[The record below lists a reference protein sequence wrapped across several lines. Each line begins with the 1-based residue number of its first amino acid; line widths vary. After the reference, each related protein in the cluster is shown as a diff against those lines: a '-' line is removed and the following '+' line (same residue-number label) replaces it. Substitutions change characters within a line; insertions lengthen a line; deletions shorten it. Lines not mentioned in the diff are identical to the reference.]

1 MGGLVKGLL
10 RLVLLGWIV
19 AWVGGVIGAIA
30 VKRRTVVQDDPAAD
44 DVVLVAIFGPLD
56 FASTARRF
64 RGGTVETWFGGGDID
79 LRDAVLDPAG
89 ADLALRAVFGGGQI
103 IVPGS
108 WRVTIAMRGLGGV
121 GDGRSVDED
130 ESAEG
135 PELRIHATV
144 LFGGYSVTTAEPE
157 TDDEPG
163 HAPWRAVPIEVN

>member
-30 VKRRTVVQDDPAAD
+30 VKRRTVVLDDPAAD
-44 DVVLVAIFGPLD
+44 EVVLAAIFGPLD

-79 LRDAVLDPAG
+79 LRDAILDSAG
-89 ADLALRAVFGGGQI
+89 ADLTLRAVFGGGQI
-103 IVPGS
+103 IVPES
-108 WRVTIAMRGLGGV
+108 WRVAIAMRGLGGV
-121 GDGRSVDED
+121 GDARSADV
-130 ESAEG
+130 ESTDG
-135 PELRIHATV
+135 PELRIDATV
-144 LFGGYSVTTAEPE
+144 LFGGYGITTGASE
-157 TDDEPG
+157 TDDRPE

>member
-30 VKRRTVVQDDPAAD
+30 VKRRTAVRDDPAAD
-44 DVVLVAIFGPLD
+44 EVVLVAIFGPLA
-56 FASTARRF
+56 FASTARHF

-79 LRDAVLDPAG
+79 LRDAVLDPEG
-89 ADLALRAVFGGGQI
+89 ADLTLRAVFGGGQV
-103 IVPGS
+103 IVPAS
-108 WRVTIAMRGLGGV
+108 WRVTVAMRGLGGV
-121 GDGRSVDED
+121 GGRQADEEPTD
-130 ESAEG
+130 G
-135 PELRIHATV
+135 PELRIDATV
-144 LFGGYSVTTAEPE
+144 MFGGYSVTTAESE